1 MNSNEVYASLMQVSK
16 DHSYKESVLL
26 VVKSALE
33 AHLKGDATV
42 DLKEILD
49 TINRGLTQNNK

>member
-33 AHLKGDATV
+33 AQINGDATV

>member
-26 VVKSALE
+26 VVRSALE
-33 AHLKGDATV
+33 AHIRGDTTI
-42 DLKEILD
+42 DLKEILVM
-49 TINRGLTQNNK
+49 INKSLTQNNK